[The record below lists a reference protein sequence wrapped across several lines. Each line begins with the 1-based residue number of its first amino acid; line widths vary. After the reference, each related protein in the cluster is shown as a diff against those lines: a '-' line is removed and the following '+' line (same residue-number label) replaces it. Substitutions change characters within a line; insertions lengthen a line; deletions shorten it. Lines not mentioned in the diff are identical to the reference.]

1 LSASSARPARPGPGQ
16 REELTVWGAFGD
28 SSEIGAL
35 NFLTDGDRVA
45 AAGCVQRG
53 AVFALGIP
61 IFDPRGDPLSADR
74 PRAMLLRYRDWSHYQ
89 AGRCEPL
96 PGGVASVDDG
106 IFLSCHGT
114 THIDAL
120 GHIIADGTMWDG
132 HDAGQASAGLDW
144 ASVAPLGNR
153 GIFGRAV
160 LADVA
165 RYRDEDRLDRRHHI
179 TLAELQATLDAQN
192 CRVQAGDV
200 ILLRTGSLRRFYE
213 QGAEEFFRHYSEPGL
228 SYEPELI
235 DWFAAN
241 RLSGLGSDT
250 LANELPESP
259 TIDAGYPLHRYL
271 MRNLGVLFHEA
282 LWLEE
287 LAADCAADQRW
298 AGLYVAAP
306 LKIIGGSASPVNPLF
321 VK

>member
-1 LSASSARPARPGPGQ
+1 MSASDVQPREPGPGR
-16 REELTVWGAFGD
+16 REERTAWGTFANPQA
-28 SSEIGAL
+28 GAL
-35 NFLTDGDRVA
+35 NYVTAADRVA
-45 AAGCVQRG
+45 AAGSVRHG
-53 AVFALGIP
+53 TVFTLGIG

-74 PRAMLLRYRDWSHYQ
+74 PKAMLMHYRDWSHYQ

-106 IFLSCHGT
+106 VFVSSHGT

-120 GHIIADGTMWDG
+120 GHIIADGVMWDG
-132 HDAGQASAGLDW
+132 HDAAEASVRLTW
-144 ASVAPLGNR
+144 ASVAPLGNA
-153 GIFGRAV
+153 GVFGRAV

-165 RYRDEDRLDRRHHI
+165 RYRGEDPLDRRHHV
-179 TLAELQATLDAQN
+179 TLAELLATLAAQGTEA
-192 CRVQAGDV
+192 RPGDV
-200 ILLRTGSLRRFYE
+200 VLLRTGSLRRYYE
-213 QGAEEFFRHYSEPGL
+213 SGAEEYFRDYSEPGL

-235 DWFAAN
+235 DWFADG
-241 RLSGLGSDT
+241 RISGLGSDT

-271 MRNLGVLFHEA
+271 LRNLGVLFHEA
-282 LWLEE
+282 LWLED
-287 LAADCAADQRW
+287 LAAHCAADHRW
-298 AGLYVAAP
+298 EGLYIAAP